1 MHLDDAS
8 AISAGSLPAGSVSFG
23 VAYPLW
29 PLELLEA
36 LSGSGAGSDA
46 DADAAIVPIPFG
58 PVALL
63 RRPPPA
69 GE

>member
-1 MHLDDAS
+1 MGETRS
-8 AISAGSLPAGSVSFG
+8 ARHPVSFG

-36 LSGSGAGSDA
+36 LSGSGADADADA